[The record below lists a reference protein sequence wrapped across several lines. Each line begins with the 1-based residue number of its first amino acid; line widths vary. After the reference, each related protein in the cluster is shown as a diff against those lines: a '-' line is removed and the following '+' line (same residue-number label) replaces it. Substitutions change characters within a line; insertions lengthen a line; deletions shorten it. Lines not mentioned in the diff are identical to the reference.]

1 MKLCII
7 VTLICFV
14 SIFSYGQSTKVDSLN
29 VSQSQQLLKSS
40 EQRVDSIQS
49 AFYSRSDSLTKAYKG
64 RLAWMDSAQHTL
76 KTRFDSLAATATP
89 TKILSGNGLDSIRM
103 KWTSKVDSLRAIGH
117 PPPELSAKFSDVTEK
132 IEGFQVPGT
141 DLNLPALNSVSNGS
155 PIGNL
160 TNIDMK
166 LPAADIDLGSVD
178 ELKNINGGLK
188 GITGNAGEY
197 SSDVQQLS
205 KGNINELK
213 DLPEAAEAKV
223 GELSGLSE
231 VKGET
236 ETLNEYKDVVGQVQN
251 PDSLKEFAVQEV
263 KQAAVNHFAG
273 KEEQL
278 KQAMETLSKYKSK
291 YSNLNSISDLIKR
304 PPNEMKEKPFI
315 ERIVPGIG
323 IQVQKKGEDVLVDF
337 NAYAGYRFTGRI
349 TAGVGW
355 NQRVAYTIDRGRF
368 NSATRI
374 YGPRAFGEYKLWKGF
389 SPRAELEIMNT
400 NIPPLTRTQA
410 VDPLSREWVWGA
422 FIGVKK
428 EYRFIKKVK
437 GTAMVMMRLFNP
449 EHKSPYGDVV
459 NVRFGFEFPFVRG
472 KQ

>member
-1 MKLCII
+1 MQSLKDKAAAKL
-7 VTLICFV
+7 
-14 SIFSYGQSTKVDSLN
+14 
-29 VSQSQQLLKSS
+29 
-40 EQRVDSIQS
+40 
-49 AFYSRSDSLTKAYKG
+49 
-64 RLAWMDSAQHTL
+64 
-76 KTRFDSLAATATP
+76 
-89 TKILSGNGLDSIRM
+89 NGLD
-103 KWTSKVDSLRAIGH
+103 V
-117 PPPELSAKFSDVTEK
+117 PPELSAKFSDVTEK

-141 DLNLPALNSVSNGS
+141 DLNLPALNSGSNGS

-205 KGNINELK
+205 KGNITELK
-213 DLPEAAEAKV
+213 ELPEAAEAKV

-236 ETLNEYKDVVGQVQN
+236 ETLNEYKDVVGQMQN